1 MSKLALCVCIVAA
14 AACTKNDSRLDK
26 VPPVTAEAEAPG
38 ATPADPI
45 APADPAGSVESR
57 LARVERRLDK
67 VISILE
73 RALPPDGPD
82 PSVVYAAPV
91 SPLDPVEGPADAKVT
106 IVEAFEFLCPYCYMV
121 NPTLEQ
127 ILEKYPKDVRIVAKY
142 MPIHGQPAVQAAQV
156 ACAANKQ
163 GKYRQVKAALWEGL
177 FKMDGNRPSMKQ
189 ENANLDAMKRIAIG
203 AGADA
208 AKLEA
213 DLEGCTAWVAEST
226 QTLRPLGV
234 NGTPSFFING
244 RFLQALEFG
253 QFDALIKEEL
263 AKADKAIADG
273 VPQGQYYER
282 QIVAKGEKQAKGR
295 FED

>member
-14 AACTKNDSRLDK
+14 AACTKNESRLDK
-26 VPPVTAEAEAPG
+26 VPAASRTEAEAPG
-38 ATPADPI
+38 AAPPA
-45 APADPAGSVESR
+45 PAGSVESR

-82 PSVVYAAPV
+82 PTTVYSVPV
-91 SPLDPVEGPADAKVT
+91 AGSDPVEGPADAKVT

-121 NPTLEQ
+121 NPTLEK
-127 ILEKYPKDVRIVAKY
+127 ILEKYPNDVRIVAKY
-142 MPIHGQPAVQAAQV
+142 LPIHGQPAVQAAQV

-163 GKYRQVKAALWEGL
+163 GKYRPVKAALWEGL
-177 FKMDGNRPSMKQ
+177 FKMEGNRPTMKQ
-189 ENANLDAMKRIAIG
+189 ENANLDAMKQIAIG
-203 AGADA
+203 AGADPV
-208 AKLEA
+208 KLEA
-213 DLEGCTAWVAEST
+213 ELEGCAAWVAEST

-244 RFLQALEFG
+244 RFLQALELG

>member
-1 MSKLALCVCIVAA
+1 MFKLALCVCIVAA
-14 AACTKNDSRLDK
+14 AACTKNDSRLDG
-26 VPPVTAEAEAPG
+26 VPPASAEAEAPG
-38 ATPADPI
+38 AAPPAPT
-45 APADPAGSVESR
+45 GSVESR
-57 LARVERRLDK
+57 LTRVERRLDK
-67 VISILE
+67 VIAILE

-82 PSVVYAAPV
+82 PTAVYAVPV

-106 IVEAFEFLCPYCYMV
+106 IIEAFEFLCPYCYMV
-121 NPTLEQ
+121 NPTLEK

-142 MPIHGQPAVQAAQV
+142 LPIHGEPAVQAAQV

-189 ENANLDAMKRIAIG
+189 ENANPGAMKQIASG

-213 DLEGCTAWVAEST
+213 DLEGCKAWVAEST

-273 VPQGQYYER
+273 TPQGQYYER
-282 QIVAKGEKQAKGR
+282 QIVGKGEKKAKGR